1 MHSNSLKLQYYRSA
15 LIMTKRGNSRGKVIN
30 AKPVLLIALFDQIEK
45 GKIISN
51 KIFFDSCIK
60 ECYEKYYS
68 KFEPEMNITPFYK
81 PFFHLQTDG
90 YWHIVWDNEP
100 QLKSPT
106 AKYLR
111 ENIKYATLDN
121 SLWDLL
127 QDVQSRN
134 TLREAIIN
142 HFLLRNK

>member
-1 MHSNSLKLQYYRSA
+1 MSYSLKLQYYRTA
-15 LIMTKRGNSRGKVIN
+15 LIRTKRGNGRGKTIN
-30 AKPVLLIALFDQIEK
+30 AKPIFLIAIFDQIEK
-45 GKIISN
+45 GVLINN
-51 KIFFDSCIK
+51 KIFFDSCLK

-90 YWHIVWDNEP
+90 FWHIVFENES
-100 QLKSPT
+100 QIKSPS

-111 ENIKYATLDN
+111 ENIKYASLDN
-121 SLWDLL
+121 ALWDLL
-127 QDVQSRN
+127 QHAEYRN

-142 HFLLRNK
+142 HFSLKIN

>member
-1 MHSNSLKLQYYRSA
+1 MSYSLKLQYYRTA
-15 LIMTKRGNSRGKVIN
+15 LIRTKRGNGRGKTIN
-30 AKPVLLIALFDQIEK
+30 AKPIFLIAIFDQIEK
-45 GKIISN
+45 GVLINN
-51 KIFFDSCIK
+51 KIFFDSCLK

-90 YWHIVWDNEP
+90 FWHIVWENES
-100 QLKSPT
+100 QIKSPS

-111 ENIKYATLDN
+111 ENMKYATLDN
-121 SLWDLL
+121 AFWDLL
-127 QDVQSRN
+127 QDAESRN

-142 HFLLRNK
+142 HFSLITK

>member
-1 MHSNSLKLQYYRSA
+1 MSYSLKLQYYRTA
-15 LIMTKRGNSRGKVIN
+15 LIRTKRGNCIGKTIN
-30 AKPVLLIALFDQIEK
+30 AKPIFLIAIFDQIEK
-45 GKIISN
+45 GVLINN
-51 KIFFDSCIK
+51 KIFFDSCLK

-90 YWHIVWDNEP
+90 FWHIVWENES
-100 QLKSPT
+100 QIKSPS

-111 ENIKYATLDN
+111 ENMKYATLDN
-121 SLWDLL
+121 AFWDLL
-127 QDVQSRN
+127 QDAESRN

-142 HFLLRNK
+142 HFSLITK